1 MVAADVGVTLLPVLA
16 VKPPVANAENMSLVE
31 FRGRAPSRR
40 IAMVWRKSSA
50 LAPFLK
56 RLAQVFRELPR
67 ELLDAHSAAS
77 AVVEKRATRNQE
89 PPRPARNRARSG

>member
-1 MVAADVGVTLLPVLA
+1 
-16 VKPPVANAENMSLVE
+16 MSLVE

-77 AVVEKRATRNQE
+77 PAFEKRSLRHHA
-89 PPRPARNRARSG
+89 PRRAARKRAVPDRS